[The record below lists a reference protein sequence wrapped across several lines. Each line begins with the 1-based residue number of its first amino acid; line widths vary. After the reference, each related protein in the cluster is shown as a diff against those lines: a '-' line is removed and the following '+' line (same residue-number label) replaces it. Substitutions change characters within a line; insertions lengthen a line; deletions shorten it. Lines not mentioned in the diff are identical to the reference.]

1 MRKILILAAAVFA
14 FCGCNDKEEN
24 QPFAGIDNHIT
35 SFALTAKDG
44 TVYRA
49 ALVGDEIVVSIPRNV
64 SLEGATADYELCE
77 QAILYPDPARIT
89 DWDNEHRFRVM
100 AYNQTL
106 RDYAYSVKR
115 NDVTAGSVALPTQ
128 ADVEAFAATGA
139 TVIEGN
145 LTIGDF
151 SACDDP
157 VTDLAPL
164 AGLTDVRYNIVVGNS
179 FAGEKLSGLE
189 NLRSAG
195 GLVLGTATT
204 PLTTA
209 QDFDVVLPAL
219 ESLGQLSVNGN
230 TVAKLDLPK
239 LVSTGTVYI
248 NAAKLSVFN
257 VPALKE
263 CTGDLTILS
272 GTNASTGNKALAA
285 LGLSSL
291 EKVTGSLSLQYL
303 SELQLLELPK
313 IASIGGNCTLT
324 YLTQLKVLN
333 MPELVHLGGAFTWNY
348 LTAATTFAMPKVP
361 SLASFSLSDSSS
373 AAMLSSI
380 DLSSLEKVR
389 ADFKIDTKF
398 SSDRLELP
406 ALETI
411 SGKLSVSNYTQN
423 DLITFPGIKSIGTY
437 SQSGGKA
444 NGQTTV
450 SFPDLEQVGTFQMSS
465 CSYLKKLSAP
475 KLTEVTDKWDT
486 SYMQYVDEGD
496 LELPLLR
503 KIGVFKFW
511 GGTYSGAASQMKLT
525 GMADFA
531 GVTEIGSVDIKYW
544 GKMTDFSGLKNA
556 LPSLSADKWNVS
568 GNGYNP
574 TWEQITAG
582 EYVKP

>member
-411 SGKLSVSNYTQN
+411 GGQFCLRYLSLIETLSIPRLTACENIYFYQLNLLPSLDLSGVESL
-423 DLITFPGIKSIGTY
+423 P
-437 SQSGGKA
+437 
-444 NGQTTV
+444 
-450 SFPDLEQVGTFQMSS
+450 S